1 MLFHAESSTP
11 SVCVGGRFC
20 SSSGLLWPV
29 AAVLDAAAP
38 RGAET
43 GSLLRG
49 WLVRGSGPHE
59 GRGCLLG
66 RVNPALWEEWVE
78 VSGGE

>member
-1 MLFHAESSTP
+1 MC
-11 SVCVGGRFC
+11 VCEALPAC
-20 SSSGLLWPV
+20 SSGLSWPV

-38 RGAET
+38 RGAEA
-43 GSLLRG
+43 GSLLGG
-49 WLVRGSGPHE
+49 WLVRGSGPRE

-66 RVNPALWEEWVE
+66 QVNPALWEEWVE